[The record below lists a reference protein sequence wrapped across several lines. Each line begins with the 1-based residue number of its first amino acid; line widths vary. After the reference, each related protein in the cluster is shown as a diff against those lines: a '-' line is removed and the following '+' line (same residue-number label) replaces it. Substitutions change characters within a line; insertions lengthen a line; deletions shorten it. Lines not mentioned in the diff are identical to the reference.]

1 MTIKE
6 IEGRRG
12 EKTTAAAHS
21 GSQDCQARSKPG
33 LPAIEEKLGV
43 SMRVLLGKIRVD
55 KMVGPGR
62 VRSYLLSPPFPR
74 ARGLAHRM
82 DNDAA
87 TDVDEDDTDVDSS
100 SEAPLRCAAA
110 SSSTEAAPAPL
121 PAVSADAAA
130 SSSAEAAPAPLPAV
144 SADAAASSS
153 TEAATA
159 TLPAVLAGQA
169 GGPIWEV
176 MLSGS
181 FQSYEEPSVHVQ
193 LEAALTALEDSAE
206 VVVRGAAYVVHLK
219 QTPMRQVQKADPTKC
234 REVRRVGAQDAL
246 RAPGPSSAADDGGG
260 APAKRKRTEVADG
273 AAAASSAASATAA
286 TAAAPAWRLLTLDPR
301 WGASPAAQ
309 AETVGL
315 AALLSPGELRGAT
328 ELHLHNFM
336 IDLDWMCEECPGLA
350 AFCAA
355 SSTAGIHVP
364 ARRVRVFHGDGR
376 PPRSAAVG
384 GGRVDCFA
392 PPHEQYGTHHSKVPH
407 APAPSPRQA
416 CAEATA
422 PISPHTFLA
431 LGSPLQDRSAPG
443 AFRLTRAPVPPRLPA
458 PSSPLPGHHHRPP
471 RATECARDHRQFH
484 LPRLEVQD
492 QRGRL
497 LPLRAARR
505 RRARRARRRL
515 RLGLARVLCRAQGH
529 RPPPAARVEGRQ
541 RAARADR
548 RGVRG
553 VGSAAARLARGLRL
567 LGRTRAARGIGAR
580 HLGRRVGGAARRP
593 RAAPVGQLQHRPD
606 LAPCCDRHRRPR
618 PGRPEGEGAPQQPLL
633 RPPQAASAGRL
644 RRPPPLL

>member
-1 MTIKE
+1 MRWLGFHTL
-6 IEGRRG
+6 
-12 EKTTAAAHS
+12 
-21 GSQDCQARSKPG
+21 AR
-33 LPAIEEKLGV
+33 
-43 SMRVLLGKIRVD
+43 MQWR
-55 KMVGPGR
+55 R

-74 ARGLAHRM
+74 APVARGLAHSM

-130 SSSAEAAPAPLPAV
+130 SSSAEAAPATLPTV

-159 TLPAVLAGQA
+159 TLPAVSAGQA

-246 RAPGPSSAADDGGG
+246 RAPGPSSVVDGGG
-260 APAKRKRTEVADG
+260 TPAKRKRTEVADG
-273 AAAASSAASATAA
+273 AAAAASSAAAATAATAA
-286 TAAAPAWRLLTLDPR
+286 TAAALAWRLLELDRR
-301 WGASPAAQ
+301 WGVSPAAQ

-315 AALLSPGELRGAT
+315 AALLSPGELHGAT

-392 PPHEQYGTHHSKVPH
+392 PPHEQYGTHHSKVPP
-407 APAPSPRQA
+407 APVPSPRQA
-416 CAEATA
+416 CVEATA

-443 AFRLTRAPVPPRLPA
+443 AFRLTRTPVPPPPPCTLLAPPRRSSSSA
-458 PSSPLPGHHHRPP
+458 PS
-471 RATECARDHRQFH
+471 D
-484 LPRLEVQD
+484 
-492 QRGRL
+492 
-497 LPLRAARR
+497 
-505 RRARRARRRL
+505 
-515 RLGLARVLCRAQGH
+515 
-529 RPPPAARVEGRQ
+529 
-541 RAARADR
+541 
-548 RGVRG
+548 
-553 VGSAAARLARGLRL
+553 
-567 LGRTRAARGIGAR
+567 
-580 HLGRRVGGAARRP
+580 
-593 RAAPVGQLQHRPD
+593 
-606 LAPCCDRHRRPR
+606 
-618 PGRPEGEGAPQQPLL
+618 
-633 RPPQAASAGRL
+633 
-644 RRPPPLL
+644 

>member
-1 MTIKE
+1 MWRTYVLTSS
-6 IEGRRG
+6 RRHFR
-12 EKTTAAAHS
+12 ALSQRWHS
-21 GSQDCQARSKPG
+21 
-33 LPAIEEKLGV
+33 
-43 SMRVLLGKIRVD
+43 
-55 KMVGPGR
+55 
-62 VRSYLLSPPFPR
+62 
-74 ARGLAHRM
+74 M

-130 SSSAEAAPAPLPAV
+130 SSSAEAAPATLPTV

-159 TLPAVLAGQA
+159 TLPAVSAGQA

-246 RAPGPSSAADDGGG
+246 RAPGPSSVVDGGG
-260 APAKRKRTEVADG
+260 TPAKRKRTEVADG
-273 AAAASSAASATAA
+273 AAAAASSAAAATAATAA
-286 TAAAPAWRLLTLDPR
+286 TAAALAWRLLELDRR
-301 WGASPAAQ
+301 WGVSPAAQ

-315 AALLSPGELRGAT
+315 AALLSPGELHGAT

-416 CAEATA
+416 RAKPASRRPPLSRPTPFLPLVA
-422 PISPHTFLA
+422 PCRIGAHLAPSASPA
-431 LGSPLQDRSAPG
+431 PLC
-443 AFRLTRAPVPPRLPA
+443 PPRLPA
-458 PSSPLPGHHHRPP
+458 LSSPLPGDHHRPP
-471 RATECARDHRQFH
+471 RATERTRDHRQFH

-529 RPPPAARVEGRQ
+529 RPPPAARVEG
-541 RAARADR
+541 
-548 RGVRG
+548 
-553 VGSAAARLARGLRL
+553 
-567 LGRTRAARGIGAR
+567 
-580 HLGRRVGGAARRP
+580 
-593 RAAPVGQLQHRPD
+593 
-606 LAPCCDRHRRPR
+606 
-618 PGRPEGEGAPQQPLL
+618 
-633 RPPQAASAGRL
+633 
-644 RRPPPLL
+644 